1 MPHFLLYYMNNCIYL
16 VDILGKMTWSLF
28 DLTFVRWKAFQSVL
42 WIWYEYHNY
51 SLCYYSM
58 VWYLFDWIIVIN
70 IDIDR
75 SILMLIAS
83 MHLETSIQHIN
94 QVVVL
99 MKSLMELLHLHMR
112 MNHDQLNLDKDQRG
126 KYNRMNQY
134 KNIIENN
141 HI

>member
-1 MPHFLLYYMNNCIYL
+1 
-16 VDILGKMTWSLF
+16 
-28 DLTFVRWKAFQSVL
+28 
-42 WIWYEYHNY
+42 
-51 SLCYYSM
+51 
-58 VWYLFDWIIVIN
+58 
-70 IDIDR
+70 
-75 SILMLIAS
+75 